1 MRLRIRHD
9 IVARYDEPVALAS
22 RSLRLCPRTF
32 DGQYVRA
39 WHLDVT
45 GDCRQARSADAF
57 GNVVH
62 DCAIEGPASEI
73 IIVAEG
79 EVDVDDTAG
88 VLQGAPL
95 DRLSP
100 EVFRR
105 ETRVTAAA
113 PPIAALAGKAKAL
126 SDGTPLDLC
135 HTLMRLIHGEVE
147 ALPADPDELCGVRD
161 VAAAAVLADGRGT
174 PVDLAH
180 LFVAAAR
187 GLGLSA
193 RFVSGY
199 VWREEA
205 TATGALAA
213 WSEALIPGLGWVG
226 FDAVHDTCPTDAYVR
241 VASALDQSG
250 AAWVRAADRG
260 AVAASVTVTAAAD
273 RLG

>member
-9 IVARYDEPVALAS
+9 IVARYDEPVSLAS

-62 DCAIEGPASEI
+62 DCAIEGPAGEI
-73 IIVAEG
+73 AIVAEG

-95 DRLSP
+95 DRLP
-100 EVFRR
+100 PDIFRR
-105 ETRVTAAA
+105 ETPVTASTPTVLAF
-113 PPIAALAGKAKAL
+113 AGKARAL

-135 HTLMRLIHGEVE
+135 HRLMRLIHREVE
-147 ALPADPDELCGVRD
+147 ALPADPDELCGVRA
-161 VAAAAVLADGRGT
+161 VAAADVLAAARGT
-174 PVDLAH
+174 PADLAH
-180 LFVAAAR
+180 LHIAAAR
-187 GLGLSA
+187 GLGLPA

-199 VWREEA
+199 LWQEEA

-213 WSEALIPGLGWVG
+213 WAEALIPGLGWVG
-226 FDAVHDTCPTDAYVR
+226 FDAVRDTSPTDAYVR

-260 AVAASVTVTAAAD
+260 AAAVSVTVTAAAD
-273 RLG
+273 RLS